1 MPYLPAKD
9 EIISLNW
16 FSSRGLKT
24 GIIQRFWT
32 SDYLTW
38 TQHFTFCRFFRKR
51 NFFGNFDRDFGQCFT
66 KGIFLTEHKDFWNF
80 SFDGEF
86 SMLQAAA
93 LKKAG
98 DRKHLCKVSLQIPHS
113 ALLPCPQKSF
123 SYQNNKFLNIKMCR
137 VGTLG
142 MFIPV
147 SACAKPSAR
156 DRNFNEIQRRDG
168 NEIVA

>member
-1 MPYLPAKD
+1 MPYLPAKY
-9 EIISLNW
+9 EIISLNR

-66 KGIFLTEHKDFWNF
+66 KGLNIKIFETSVLTAN
-80 SFDGEF
+80 SRC
-86 SMLQAAA
+86 LQAAA